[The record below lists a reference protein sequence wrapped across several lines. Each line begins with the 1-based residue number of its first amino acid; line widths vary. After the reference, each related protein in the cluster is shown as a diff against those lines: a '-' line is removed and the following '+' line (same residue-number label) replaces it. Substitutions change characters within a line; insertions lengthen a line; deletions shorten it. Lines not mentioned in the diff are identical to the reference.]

1 MSLVVR
7 IVAPIGRD
15 GEMLV
20 AALARAGIPAEVC
33 LDLRA
38 FLADRTDDH
47 LGPLLLTEEA
57 LTADMIGFLS
67 EHLRQQPSWSDLPI
81 LILTTSGHETE
92 HSRQLERDRMP
103 LGSPVLLERPIRM
116 ATLVSSVRAAV
127 RARGRQYEVQSA
139 LRALDRTAA
148 ELQAEQE
155 TLRAIIDNMPVGL
168 LVASKEGE
176 ILLGNRTIESIF
188 RHAILPSQD
197 FESHGEWVS
206 FHEDG
211 RRVKGEEYPLARAIH
226 SGQPVPAEDYLY
238 QRGDGTHAWV
248 RLSAAPVLDREGG
261 VTGGVVAVLDVDEE
275 RKASDTLRRSEER
288 FRLLMERAS
297 VGVAIGDMHGTLFY
311 MNPALQQMLQYSAED
326 LHAGSVR
333 LDELTPE
340 EFKDS
345 DRLAMQQL
353 QQTGASEPYQKALY
367 GRSGTEVPLLVGA
380 VRLPSPTSALREEVA
395 FFMTDLRSQKQAE
408 AALVQSEKLAAVG
421 RLAASISHEINNP
434 LEAVTNLLY
443 IVLSEPLPDSARG
456 YLQMAS
462 EEVARVS
469 QIAGQTLRF
478 HRQATHPRSVT
489 PQDLL
494 DPVLALYQG
503 RMNNALVTAQSEH
516 RGKPQFLCYEG
527 DIRQVLNNLVGNA
540 IDAMRGKGTLRIRS
554 RAATHMS
561 SGVAGVRITVADN
574 GHGMKRETA
583 QRIFEPFYTTKGIH
597 GTGLGLWI
605 SHGIVTKHQGSLVV
619 RSRMA
624 EPGEG
629 GRPGGTV
636 FSLFLPA
643 EPHIKAEAV
652 PAAEAA

>member
-7 IVAPIGRD
+7 IIAPIGKD
-15 GEMLV
+15 AEMLV
-20 AALARAGIPAEVC
+20 SALAQAGIPAEVC
-33 LDLRA
+33 PDLQQ
-38 FLADRTDDH
+38 FLKERTDDH
-47 LGPLLLTEEA
+47 LGPLLMTEEA
-57 LTADMIGFLS
+57 LTPNLIQFVS
-67 EHLRQQPSWSDLPI
+67 EYLRQQPSWSDLPI
-81 LILTTSGHETE
+81 LILTTSGRETE
-92 HSRQLERDRMP
+92 RSRRLERDRLP

-127 RARGRQYEVQSA
+127 RARGRQYEVQST
-139 LRALDRTAA
+139 LRVLDRTAA

-155 TLRAIIDNMPVGL
+155 TLRAMIDNMPVGL
-168 LVASKEGE
+168 VVSSKKGE
-176 ILLGNRTIESIF
+176 ILLGNRMLEEIF
-188 RHAILPSQD
+188 RHPVLPSQD

-206 FHEDG
+206 FHGDG
-211 RRVKGEEYPLARAIH
+211 RRVKGEEYPLARAIR
-226 SGQPVPAEDYLY
+226 SGKPIPAEEYLY
-238 QRGDGTHAWV
+238 QRGDGTQAWV
-248 RLSAAPVLDREGG
+248 RLSAAPVLDRAGE

-275 RKASDTLRRSEER
+275 RKAANTLRRSEER

-297 VGVAIGDMHGTLFY
+297 VGVAIGNLRGGLLY
-311 MNPALQQMLQYSAED
+311 MNPALLQMLEYTTEN
-326 LHAGSVR
+326 LHAGHVR
-333 LDELTPE
+333 LDELTPRE
-340 EFKDS
+340 YKDL
-345 DRLAMQQL
+345 DAQAMRQL
-353 QQTGASEPYQKALY
+353 QQTGTAEPYQKALLS
-367 GRSGTEVPLLVGA
+367 RSGMEVPLLVGA
-380 VRLPSPTSALREEVA
+380 VRIPSSSSAVAEEVA

-443 IVLSEPLPDSARG
+443 IVLSEPLPEAARG
-456 YLQMAS
+456 YLEMAS

-478 HRQATHPRSVT
+478 HRQATHPRSVS

-503 RMNNALVTAQSEH
+503 RMNNALVTARSEH
-516 RGKPQFLCYEG
+516 RGKPLFVCYEG

-554 RAATHMS
+554 RAATHLS

-574 GHGMKRETA
+574 GHGMKGETA

-605 SHGIVTKHQGSLVV
+605 SHGIVAKHHGSLVV

-624 EPGEG
+624 QSGDG
-629 GRPGGTV
+629 GHSSGTV

-643 EPHIKAEAV
+643 EPQVKV
-652 PAAEAA
+652 AASNAAAA